1 MDSVTE
7 PIDRAALMRE
17 ALAGLES
24 RTFERAEVACARLL
38 AADPDDVEALLLQGL
53 AWASA
58 RRSQDAATVLNRVAA
73 ARPTF
78 AHPCGDLGGLLDA
91 SGYAAQLR
99 ACLEQAPHDAR
110 LLLLWADNRHAQGD
124 LDRAAATLTA
134 LLRDNPRNAAAHHRL
149 GLVYAEQGDFD
160 GAITRILRAVTLD
173 PEPALGWA
181 NLGMLLKVQ
190 GRFDEAHAAYDEALA
205 RAPEDARI
213 RVNRV
218 VALLQAGRFAEAW
231 PDHDWRF
238 ALAGAQELPRA
249 RRLPALATQPPL
261 EGRTVLLTHEAGFG
275 DTLQFCRYVPLL
287 AARGARVVLAV
298 PTELQ
303 RLLRCLAGVA
313 GVVPADAT
321 LPDYDWQC
329 PIMSLPG
336 VFGTTL
342 KMIPAEV
349 PYLAADPALV
359 AQWRTRLPQDGTLR
373 VGLVWAGQARPWL
386 PGFATVDGRRSMH
399 LKQLTPLAAVAG
411 VCFISLQAHPVAPS
425 PVMARPRAQPQA
437 DPWTGSCGP
446 PTSSVVPRR
455 QDVGGPPARA
465 MTGEEPSPPFPLH
478 DPMADVTD
486 FADTAAI
493 IANLDLVIG
502 VDTSVIHLAGALGKP
517 VFLLDRYDNCWR
529 WLHGRKDSP
538 WYPTLR
544 IFRQHHIGA
553 WEPVVHAAADALMA
567 FVANRASSLVRC

>member
-1 MDSVTE
+1 M
-7 PIDRAALMRE
+7 RA

-24 RTFERAEVACARLL
+24 KAFARTEAACAALL
-38 AADPDDVEALLLQGL
+38 AADPHDVEALLLHGL
-53 AWASA
+53 ALAAA
-58 RRSQDAATVLNRVAA
+58 RRPADAAMVLNRVAM
-73 ARPTF
+73 ARPHF
-78 AHPCGDLGGLLDA
+78 AHPCADLAGLLDA
-91 SGYAAQLR
+91 PGYAAQVQ
-99 ACLEQAPHDAR
+99 ACLALAPTDAR
-110 LLLLWADNRHAQGD
+110 LRLLWADNRHAQGD
-124 LDRAAATLTA
+124 LDAAATTLTL
-134 LLRDNPRNAAAHHRL
+134 LLRDQPNSAAAQHRL
-149 GLVYAEQGDFD
+149 GLVLAEQGDFD
-160 GAITRILRAVTLD
+160 GAIARMLRAVALD

-181 NLGMLLKVQ
+181 NLGLLLKVQ
-190 GRFDEAHAAYDEALA
+190 GRFDEALEAYDEALA
-205 RAPEDARI
+205 RAPDDARI

-218 VALLQAGRFAEAW
+218 VALLQAGRLGEAW

-238 ALAGAQELPRA
+238 TLAGAAGLPRA
-249 RRLPALATQPPL
+249 RRLPALATRPAL
-261 EGRTVLLTHEAGFG
+261 AGRTVLLTHEAGFG

-298 PTELQ
+298 PAELQ
-303 RLLRCLAGVA
+303 RLLRGLAGVA
-313 GVVPADAT
+313 ELVPPDAA
-321 LPDYDWQC
+321 LPEYDWHC

-342 KMIPAEV
+342 ATIPADV
-349 PYLAADPALV
+349 PYLAADPVLV
-359 AQWRTRLPQDGTLR
+359 AQWRTRLPQDGGLR

-386 PGFATVDGRRSMH
+386 PGFATVDGRRSMR
-399 LKQLTPLAAVAG
+399 LDQLAPLSAVAG
-411 VCFISLQAHPVAPS
+411 VRLVSLQARPASPS

-446 PTSSVVPRR
+446 PTSCLHAANE
-455 QDVGGPPARA
+455 DVGGPPARA
-465 MTGEEPSPPFPLH
+465 MTDERMLPPFPLH

-529 WLHGRKDSP
+529 WLHGRDDSP

-544 IFRQHHIGA
+544 IFRQTRIGD
-553 WEPVVHAAADALMA
+553 WDPVVRRAAEALAGIQRDDHA
-567 FVANRASSLVRC
+567 RHGPERS